1 MKVDKSLEGP
11 NGTVQFQGELS
22 SEEVDVILGV
32 GLNFLM
38 QQGALPFKV
47 IKDMDKAKLAPHSET
62 FQ

>member
-11 NGTVQFQGELS
+11 NGTVTFQGELS

-47 IKDMDKAKLAPHSET
+47 LKDLDRIKMVPSSET
-62 FQ
+62 QQ

>member
-11 NGTVQFQGELS
+11 NGTVTFQGELS

-38 QQGALPFKV
+38 QQGAIPFKV
-47 IKDMDKAKLAPHSET
+47 LKDLDKVKIAPSTET
-62 FQ
+62 QQ

>member
-11 NGTVQFQGELS
+11 NGTVTFQGELS
-22 SEEVDVILGV
+22 SAEVDVILGV

-47 IKDMDKAKLAPHSET
+47 LKDLDRIKMVPSSET
-62 FQ
+62 QQ

>member
-11 NGTVQFQGELS
+11 NGTVTFQGELS

-47 IKDMDKAKLAPHSET
+47 FKDLDKVKIAPSTET
-62 FQ
+62 QQ